1 MSEIKF
7 VTNRYKIP
15 LTLEVEVDGISVTY
29 IGMTGGFEFTA
40 WTADREKAFD
50 AVKKIVDEIIRE
62 RSDHK
67 HFVSWRTESLEVVEN
82 DDRYGYTQI
91 EWKYYVRDSG

>member
-7 VTNRYKIP
+7 VTKGYKIP
-15 LTLEVEVDGISVTY
+15 LVLEVEVDGISVTY
-29 IGMTGGFEFTA
+29 DSIKDGIEFSV
-40 WTADREKAFD
+40 WTADKNKALE
-50 AVKKIVDEIIRE
+50 VVNRIVDEIICE
-62 RSDHK
+62 RSDYK

-82 DDRYGYTQI
+82 DDRYGYTFI